1 MGFYNYN
8 KSGVGIAKNSEK
20 KTGAKLFFDILWRK
34 IWNIFQLNMIFWL
47 FTLPLMTVPMAL
59 SIKNTLISEI
69 IVVLLIV
76 AFVVLI
82 GPAMAGMS
90 RVMRMFIIEKHCFV
104 FSDFMKGFRT
114 NFKKACIIGILDCVA
129 VLSAIG
135 SIKIYPA
142 LSVEYGSKLMYIPMV
157 IALSIA
163 LVFLMMNFYIYLMLV
178 ATNLSMKNLLKN
190 SFALAFVAIK
200 SNFITLLF
208 IVLLV
213 GIMALLFLF
222 LTPVFIFVFPFFPA
236 ALICFIT
243 TFNCYPVI
251 QKYIIDPYY
260 TSIGQVNPEHINAAE
275 LSDEETI
282 FEDMGG
288 KEQPIDNRK
297 KGKGKRIS

>member
-59 SIKNTLISEI
+59 SINNTLISEI

-114 NFKKACIIGILDCVA
+114 NFKKAGADPPYSFFRKISGK
-129 VLSAIG
+129 VLR
-135 SIKIYPA
+135 IKRIFP
-142 LSVEYGSKLMYIPMV
+142 
-157 IALSIA
+157 
-163 LVFLMMNFYIYLMLV
+163 
-178 ATNLSMKNLLKN
+178 
-190 SFALAFVAIK
+190 
-200 SNFITLLF
+200 
-208 IVLLV
+208 LLV
-213 GIMALLFLF
+213 L
-222 LTPVFIFVFPFFPA
+222 
-236 ALICFIT
+236 
-243 TFNCYPVI
+243 
-251 QKYIIDPYY
+251 
-260 TSIGQVNPEHINAAE
+260 
-275 LSDEETI
+275 
-282 FEDMGG
+282 
-288 KEQPIDNRK
+288 
-297 KGKGKRIS
+297 

>member
-20 KTGAKLFFDILWRK
+20 KTGARLFFDILGRK
-34 IWNIFQLNMIFWL
+34 IWKIFQLNMIFWL
-47 FTLPLMTVPMAL
+47 FTLPLMMIPMAL
-59 SIKNTLISEI
+59 AINNTRISQ
-69 IVVLLIV
+69 IVVVALLI

-82 GPAMAGMS
+82 GPAMAGMA
-90 RVMRMFIIEKHCFV
+90 RVMRMFMIEKHCYV
-104 FSDFMKGFRT
+104 FSDFMKGFKA

-135 SIKIYPA
+135 SVRVYPA

-200 SNFITLLF
+200 NNFLTLFF
-208 IVLLV
+208 ILILL
-213 GIMALLFLF
+213 GIMTLLFLF
-222 LTPVFIFVFPFFPA
+222 LTPVFVLVFPFFPA
-236 ALICFIT
+236 AFICFIT

-260 TSIGQVNPEHINAAE
+260 TSIGEINPEHINPADT
-275 LSDEETI
+275 SDEETI

-288 KEQPIDNRK
+288 KEKPIDNRK